1 VSDITVV
8 GRGLPSTVVKTDQGN
23 TYSTGAQSLAAA
35 SSLLLPTSGGYAPT
49 ADGSVGYDSTQDKYV
64 AGGAGALTGSF
75 PRVLSLQFSSSDS
88 IVDDTVGSTETAF
101 VTTFTI
107 PANYLIAN
115 KALRVTAVLEM
126 QTGASPPT
134 LQFRLRLGGVS
145 GTLLYSQASTIT
157 PTASATRGIS
167 LSWIITGTAAPGA
180 SVNVETGLLA
190 WVTAG
195 NAVQNATAQPVAVA
209 TNAAQAITV
218 TAQWSGNVAN
228 THSVLLRQL
237 LVEELN

>member
-1 VSDITVV
+1 
-8 GRGLPSTVVKTDQGN
+8 
-23 TYSTGAQSLAAA
+23 
-35 SSLLLPTSGGYAPT
+35 
-49 ADGSVGYDSTQDKYV
+49 VGYDSTQDKYV